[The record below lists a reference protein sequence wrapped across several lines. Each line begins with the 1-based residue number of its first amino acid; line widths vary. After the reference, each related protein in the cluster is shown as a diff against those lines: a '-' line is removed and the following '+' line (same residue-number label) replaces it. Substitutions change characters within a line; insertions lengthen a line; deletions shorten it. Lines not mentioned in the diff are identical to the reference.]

1 MAGTDLTAHDEKT
14 APGVVL
20 VTGPPRSD
28 ADRTRITEAAAPHEV
43 RFVDSVDAA
52 DPVLADTVA
61 VAGMISGA
69 VVAAAPRLRWVHG
82 WAAGADAN
90 LTPEMLASEAVVTTS
105 VGNGAIPLAE
115 HAMLLMMMLNRD
127 VPRWMRAQQD
137 HRWDRFTHGELAGL
151 TLGVFGVGHSGS
163 DLARKA
169 GAFHM
174 RVLGCRR
181 NPERAVEGVER
192 MYGSDELHAFLGEC
206 DMVVVTAPA
215 TDETRGIFDE
225 KAFRAMKPTAFW
237 ICFSRGEI
245 ADDAALLT
253 ALREGWIAG
262 AGIDAHSVEP
272 LPADSPFWEAP
283 NTIITPHNG
292 ATTAATARRGAD
304 IFVDNLARF
313 AAGRELVNVVDK
325 AAGY

>member
-1 MAGTDLTAHDEKT
+1 MAGADSATRNEDA
-14 APGVVL
+14 APGLIL
-20 VTGPPRSD
+20 VTGPSRPD
-28 ADRTRITEAAAPHEV
+28 TDRRRITEAAGPHEV
-43 RFVDSVDAA
+43 RFVDAVDAT
-52 DPVLADTVA
+52 DPALAYAVA
-61 VAGMISGA
+61 VAGTIPGP
-69 VVAAAPRLRWVHG
+69 VLAAAPRLRWVHG
-82 WAAGADAN
+82 WAAGADGN
-90 LTPEMLASEAVVTTS
+90 LTPEMLASEVVLTTS

-127 VPRWMRAQQD
+127 APRWMRAQQD

-192 MYGSDELHAFLGEC
+192 MYAVDELHAFLSEC

-215 TDETRGIFDE
+215 TDETLGVFDE

-237 ICFSRGEI
+237 ICFSRGGI

-262 AGIDAHSVEP
+262 AGIDAHGVEP
-272 LPADSPFWEAP
+272 LPADSPFWDAP
-283 NTIITPHNG
+283 NTIVTPHNG
-292 ATTAATARRGAD
+292 ATTAATARRGVD

-313 AAGRELVNVVDK
+313 AAGRDLVNVVDK